1 MVVKSVTVLLI
12 LMALVAGVAV
22 SASRAGPTAGP
33 SAVLERCLST
43 GPGSTSYHC
52 QPMRGALDERLDA
65 DNHYL
70 GDNIGG
76 DSVGMY
82 SSDPEKRWADL
93 LQFVADILD
102 AAAKALDA
110 LTYGAPVDRPST
122 LTWVDEL
129 FDTSLQ

>member
-1 MVVKSVTVLLI
+1 MVVKSVTVLVI
-12 LMALVAGVAV
+12 MMALVAGIAV

-33 SAVLERCLST
+33 SAVLERCLVS

-52 QPMRGALDERLDA
+52 QPMNRVIDERPDA
-65 DNHYL
+65 DNNDL
-70 GDNIGG
+70 GDFNG
-76 DSVGMY
+76 DDVSG
-82 SSDPEKRWADL
+82 DGINPERRWAQI

-102 AAAKALDA
+102 VAAKALDA